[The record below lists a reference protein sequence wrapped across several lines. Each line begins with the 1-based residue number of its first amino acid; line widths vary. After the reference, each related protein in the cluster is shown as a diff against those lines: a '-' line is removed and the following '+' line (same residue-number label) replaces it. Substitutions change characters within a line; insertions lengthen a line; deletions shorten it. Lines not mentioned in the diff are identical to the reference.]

1 MSNGVCNRK
10 GTLGQSTFDL
20 ESSLF
25 DLSID
30 LYISQNRQDQR
41 VIVEHVQK

>member
-30 LYISQNRQDQR
+30 LNMSRDSAG
-41 VIVEHVQK
+41 